1 MRTYV
6 VRVGLITG
14 LESFIFGYDTGIITA
29 SIAHGPFKT
38 YMNNPNAAV
47 TGAIVATY
55 IAGEAVAADMEMFV
69 GRRRFVQLMCTIV
82 NTGTRTDRS
91 SESRHASID
100 RYRNLALYRNIIP
113 RFRTRPWSHH
123 VPRIPVLVKLPEL
136 LTGLV
141 TFAAM
146 PTTQYPDP
154 SSGDSQSPCGYLLT
168 LCSNSAN
175 SYC

>member
-14 LESFIFGYDTGIITA
+14 LGSFIFGYDTGIITA

-38 YMNNPNAAV
+38 YMDNPNAAV

-91 SESRHASID
+91 SESRHGSID
-100 RYRNLALYRNIIP
+100 RYRN
-113 RFRTRPWSHH
+113 
-123 VPRIPVLVKLPEL
+123 